1 MTNPSTQIYINTS
14 KDIFWPSLIR
24 ATGDSDDILVAP
36 HSTHVLNKFTFM
48 DLDKQTKY
56 KNLQQGINFH
66 IFSSLKSNEYN
77 LKPDNEEA

>member
-1 MTNPSTQIYINTS
+1 
-14 KDIFWPSLIR
+14 
-24 ATGDSDDILVAP
+24 
-36 HSTHVLNKFTFM
+36 M